1 MTSSSY
7 YTYGPSS
14 DQNNNDQSEGTENK
28 RIGVGVEQVQLEGI
42 VQESYDQEQDSESIY
57 QEAENG
63 DA

>member
-42 VQESYDQEQDSESIY
+42 VQESYDQE
-57 QEAENG
+57 
-63 DA
+63 